1 MKRYIYIMLVLPL
14 VMYSCEMSPRAY
26 FMATPG
32 DPVVGEEVLFTNESE
47 NALSFEWDFGDGYV
61 SNEVHPSHVYNSS
74 GSFEV
79 FLTAWTRNGL
89 SDKASLTI
97 DVRIPTLLEIEVL
110 EYYEQYPVKGA
121 SVILYRTLADWDK
134 ETNMV
139 IEGFTDKD
147 GLVVFSGLD
156 NIVYYAD
163 VWEKD
168 HDNYTLRNED
178 VGFIRTPEIMPNKIN
193 RFIAYVD
200 KADHSKGDTRREK
213 SYVIRK
219 LVRKANP
226 TAQPEASDLPENWKD
241 ILERSV
247 RVKR

>member
-1 MKRYIYIMLVLPL
+1 MKRFLYILLVLPFIL
-14 VMYSCEMSPRAY
+14 YSCEMAPRAY
-26 FMATPG
+26 FMAAPG

-47 NALSFEWDFGDGYV
+47 NAVSFEWDFGDGYV
-61 SNEVHPSHVYNSS
+61 SNEVHPSHIYNSS

-79 FLTAWTRNGL
+79 SLTAWTRNGL
-89 SDKASLTI
+89 SDKAYLTI
-97 DVRIPTLLEIEVL
+97 DVKIPTLLEVEVL
-110 EYYEQYPVKGA
+110 EYYEQYPVSNA

-134 ETNMV
+134 ETNRV
-139 IEGFTDKD
+139 IEGYTDKD
-147 GLVVFSGLD
+147 GFVVFSGLD

-163 VWEKD
+163 VWETS

-193 RFIAYVD
+193 RFVAYVD
-200 KADHSKGDTRREK
+200 KADHGKGIARREN

-219 LVRKANP
+219 LVRKADLGI
-226 TAQPEASDLPENWKD
+226 QPETSDLPENWKEM
-241 ILERSV
+241 LEKSV